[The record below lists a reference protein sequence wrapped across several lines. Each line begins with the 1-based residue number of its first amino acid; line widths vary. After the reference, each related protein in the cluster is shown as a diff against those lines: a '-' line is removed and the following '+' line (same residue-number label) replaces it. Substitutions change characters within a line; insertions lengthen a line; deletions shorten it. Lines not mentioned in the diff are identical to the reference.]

1 MSLNPVEHPVLNA
14 IADRW
19 SPYRFE
25 PRVVE
30 SEKLGQCFEAAR
42 WAASSYN
49 EQPWSFLLSRRE
61 NSDSFQRMLM
71 CLMEAN
77 QTWAEQAG
85 ALVLTVINTR
95 FKRGGKPNRVA
106 LHDLGQASAHF
117 ALQATAL
124 GLQVHQMGGVNLS
137 KIRHEYEIPEGYE
150 PQTALAVGYP
160 DLSEPVGKSAEEL
173 KERESGPRVR
183 LPVHEIV
190 FGDKWGSSAKFGD
203 SEEAS

>member
-1 MSLNPVEHPVLNA
+1 MSLNPVEHSVLDA
-14 IADRW
+14 IAARW

-25 PRVVE
+25 PRIVE
-30 SEKLGQCFEAAR
+30 PEKLSQCFEAAR

-49 EQPWSFLLSRRE
+49 EQPWSFLLAQRE
-61 NSDSFQRMLM
+61 NDDSFQRMLA

-77 QTWAEQAG
+77 QVWAQNAG
-85 ALVLTVINTR
+85 VLILTVISTR

-106 LHDLGQASAHF
+106 LHDLGQAAAHF
-117 ALQATAL
+117 ALQATDL

-160 DLSEPVGKSAEEL
+160 DQSEPSGESAVEL
-173 KERESGPRVR
+173 KQRETGPRAR
-183 LPVHEIV
+183 LPVREIV
-190 FGDKWGSSAKFGD
+190 FSDKWGDSANFG
-203 SEEAS
+203 AS